1 MFGATAVAQEHLVLL
16 AGTAAI
22 AVVVALGQKG
32 TKQAVLHVE
41 QGHVLVQGQ
50 FHPPRRAAGHQLQQL
65 VEGQVVAGGNPLQ
78 APALQQ
84 PGGRERVGHIQAEIA
99 DAGGLQAE
107 ALQLVG
113 VAHQVA
119 IGLGPQQ
126 GLQAPA
132 LIGPADALARQPQA
146 PGPAAPP
153 HRHGL
158 AQLVRV
164 FDVDHHPVDRLLQ

>member
-1 MFGATAVAQEHLVLL
+1 MLL

-22 AVVVALGQKG
+22 AVVVALRQKG

-41 QGHVLVQGQ
+41 QGHVLVQGE
-50 FHPPRRAAGHQLQQL
+50 FHPPRRTAGHQVQQL
-65 VEGQVVAGGNPLQ
+65 VKGQVVAGGNPLQ

-126 GLQAPA
+126 RLQAPA
-132 LIGPADALARQPQA
+132 FVGPADALARQPQA